1 MRKKMS
7 RNDIVSQIFADKAV
21 PLDPKIFDARD
32 AEQTLEEAFPV
43 VDPLM
48 APFGA
53 RVLVQLRAVKEKVTS
68 SGIYI
73 PEEVKE
79 TEKWNTMIGKVIAI
93 GDLAFKK
100 RDTMEP
106 WPEGAWAQVGDFV
119 RVPKWGGDRWEIDFK
134 DDRGIAG
141 KALFTFFN
149 DHELI
154 GRVTG
159 DPRDIKAFL

>member
-1 MRKKMS
+1 MS
-7 RNDIVSQIFADKAV
+7 NDI
-21 PLDPKIFDARD
+21 
-32 AEQTLEEAFPV
+32 EQTLEEAFPS

-48 APFGA
+48 APYGA
-53 RVLVQLRAVKEKVTS
+53 RVLVQLRAVKEKVTAA
-68 SGIYI
+68 GIFI

-93 GDLAFKK
+93 GDLAFRK
-100 RDTMEP
+100 RESMEP
-106 WPEGAWAQVGDFV
+106 WPEGAWAQVGDYV

-134 DDRGIAG
+134 DDRGVPG

-154 GRVTG
+154 GKVTG

>member
-1 MRKKMS
+1 MS
-7 RNDIVSQIFADKAV
+7 RNDIVSQIFADKAI

-106 WPEGAWAQVGDFV
+106 WPEGAWAKVGDFV
-119 RVPKWGGDRWEIDFK
+119 RVPKWGGDRWEIDYK

>member
-1 MRKKMS
+1 MS
-7 RNDIVSQIFADKAV
+7 NDI
-21 PLDPKIFDARD
+21 
-32 AEQTLEEAFPV
+32 EQTLAEAFPV
-43 VDPLM
+43 IDPLM
-48 APFGA
+48 APYGA

-68 SGIYI
+68 AGLYI

-93 GDLAFKK
+93 GPLAFKL
-100 RDTMEP
+100 RETMQP
-106 WPEGAWAQVGDFV
+106 WPEGVWATVGEYV
-119 RVPKWGGDRWEIDFK
+119 RVPKWGGDRWEIDFEDTNGCK
-134 DDRGIAG
+134 G

-159 DPRDIKAFL
+159 DPRDIKAFI

>member
-1 MRKKMS
+1 MS
-7 RNDIVSQIFADKAV
+7 RNDIVSQIFADKAI

-32 AEQTLEEAFPV
+32 AEQTLDEAFPV

-79 TEKWNTMIGKVIAI
+79 TEKWNTMIGKVISI

-106 WPEGAWAQVGDFV
+106 WPEGAWAKVGDFV
-119 RVPKWGGDRWEIDFK
+119 RVPKWGGDRWEIDYK